1 MDSSSLD
8 TIAIIGAGTMGYGI
22 GTVYAADGRTVRL
35 YDASAEALD
44 QARTNIDTAL
54 EALADAGRLS
64 ADDRAAV
71 TERISYH
78 ETITEAVTDADLVTE
93 AVTEDLEIKQE
104 VFTRLDRHAPAEA
117 ILATNTSGLSITEIA
132 GVVDDPSRVVGTH
145 WFNPP
150 HIVPLVEVV
159 RGDQTSDTTVSRTYD
174 LLEAVGKEPVEVKKD
189 LPGFIGNRIQMAMD
203 FEAWSLLQKG
213 VASAEDI
220 DRAVRAGFG
229 FRVPVLGVFKKSD
242 FTGLDVYEEVMSY
255 LLKEIDRGTEP
266 TESLR
271 SLVEDGHYGVKTGQ
285 GVYDW
290 EGADFDQLADERDQQ
305 LLAMLDAYEDAI
317 EE

>member
-1 MDSSSLD
+1 MESSSLT
-8 TIAIIGAGTMGYGI
+8 TIAVIGTGTMGYGI

-35 YDASAEALD
+35 YDTSAAALE
-44 QARTNIDTAL
+44 QARTNIDTTLAT
-54 EALADAGRLS
+54 LADAGRLS
-64 ADDRAAV
+64 ADDRSTI

-78 ETITEAVTDADLVTE
+78 ETIEEAVSDADLVTE
-93 AVTEDLEIKQE
+93 AVTEDLEIKHE
-104 VFTRLDRHAPAEA
+104 VFTRLDQHAPAEA
-117 ILATNTSGLSITEIA
+117 ILATNTSGLSITDIA
-132 GVVDDPSRVVGTH
+132 SVVDDPGRVVGTH

-159 RGDQTSDTTVSRTYD
+159 RGDQTSDETVSRTYD
-174 LLEAVGKEPVEVKKD
+174 LLEVVGKEPVEVKKD
-189 LPGFIGNRIQMAMD
+189 IPGFIGNRIQMAMD
-203 FEAWSLLQKG
+203 FEAWSLLQQG

-266 TESLR
+266 TASLR
-271 SLVEDGHYGVKTGQ
+271 SLVEQGHYGVKTGH

-305 LLAMLDAYEDAI
+305 LLAMLDAYEEAFA
-317 EE
+317 E

>member
-1 MDSSSLD
+1 MDSSSLN
-8 TIAIIGAGTMGYGI
+8 TIAIVGAGTMGYGI

-35 YDASAEALD
+35 YDASTEALE

-54 EALADAGRLS
+54 ETLADAGRLP
-64 ADDRAAV
+64 ADDHAAI

-78 ETITEAVTDADLVTE
+78 ETIEEAVSDADLVTE
-93 AVTEDLEIKQE
+93 AVTEDLEIKHE

-117 ILATNTSGLSITEIA
+117 ILATNTSGLSITDIA
-132 GVVDDPSRVVGTH
+132 GVVTDPSRVVGTH

-159 RGDQTSDTTVSRTYD
+159 RGEQTSDTTVSRMYD
-174 LLEAVGKEPVEVKKD
+174 LLEVVGKEPVEVKKD
-189 LPGFIGNRIQMAMD
+189 IPGFIGNRIQMAMD
-203 FEAWSLLQKG
+203 FEAWSLLQQG

-271 SLVEDGHYGVKTGQ
+271 SLVEHGHYGVKTGQ

-305 LLAMLDAYEDAI
+305 LLAMLDAYEEAI

>member
-8 TIAIIGAGTMGYGI
+8 TIAIVGTGTMGYGI

-35 YDASAEALD
+35 YDASAEALE

-54 EALADAGRLS
+54 ETLTEAGRLS
-64 ADDRAAV
+64 ADDRSAI

-78 ETITEAVTDADLVTE
+78 ETIEETVGDADLVTE
-93 AVTEDLEIKQE
+93 AVSEDLEIKRE

-117 ILATNTSGLSITEIA
+117 ILATNTSGLSITDIA

-159 RGDQTSDTTVSRTYD
+159 RGEQTGDDTVSRTYD
-174 LLEAVGKEPVEVKKD
+174 LLEVVGKEPVEVKKD
-189 LPGFIGNRIQMAMD
+189 IPGFIGNRIQMAMD

-266 TESLR
+266 TASLS
-271 SLVEDGHYGVKTGQ
+271 SLVEQGHYGVKTGQ

-305 LLAMLDAYEDAI
+305 LLAMLDAYEEAI